1 MKLRFAPSPSGLL
14 HVGAA
19 RIALANWLV
28 ARRNG
33 GAFLLRLDDADA
45 ERCRPEYADAIQQD
59 LAWLGLDWDEC
70 VRQSERPDRYVT
82 AAEKLKASGRLYPC
96 FESDEELNAKR
107 EQRQRRGL
115 APIYDRAMLK
125 LTPEQRASA
134 EAGGKTPYW
143 RFLLAP
149 QPAAWRDLALGAREV
164 KLTAISDP
172 VVIRADGTPL
182 PPFTAAVDD
191 IADSIT
197 HLIRGEDH
205 LTATG
210 IQIDIMAA
218 LGDRP
223 ERRQFGHLPVLME
236 DSGGKRGK
244 RGGALSLRSLRN
256 DGIEPAALSGYLA
269 RLGGAEPP
277 SPEPPALLASRFD
290 LARVAKTPPR
300 FDGGELLALNR
311 KVLHAMPF
319 ESAQDRLPPAAT
331 PAFWNAIRGE
341 MDLLREAKGW
351 WDVVAG
357 SIIPPLVEDEAPY
370 LHQALDL
377 LPPEPW
383 DDKTWPVW
391 TSALRAASGR
401 KGKSLFLP
409 LRLALT
415 GEEHGPELADLLPLM
430 GRARVADRLRL
441 AAT

>member
-1 MKLRFAPSPSGLL
+1 MKLRLAPSPSGLL

-125 LTPEQRASA
+125 LT
-134 EAGGKTPYW
+134 
-143 RFLLAP
+143 
-149 QPAAWRDLALGAREV
+149 
-164 KLTAISDP
+164 AISDP

-197 HLIRGEDH
+197 HIIRGEDH

-223 ERRQFGHLPVLME
+223 ERRHFGHLPVLME